1 MGAAAGRGDG
11 SVSQSTHA
19 YERVKAEIVAGGLG
33 PGTHLNE
40 VRLAE
45 RIGVSRT
52 PLRAAL
58 QRLDREGL
66 VRTVSGRGAFVS
78 ELSLSDVRH
87 LFQLREALETHAARL
102 CARSARRGE
111 FGGLEREFTEQHAVL
126 ARDTGGSRLDGYYA
140 LAEELDR
147 RIDEMVANPYL
158 TGAMAPVRDQL
169 RRLRRIARRSPER
182 VLRSAL
188 EHAAVCRA
196 IADGDEDA
204 AAAASARHIDNSLRH
219 ILDTSV

>member
-1 MGAAAGRGDG
+1 MGAAGRGGG

-19 YERVKAEIVAGGLG
+19 YEQVKAEIIAGQLG
-33 PGTHLNE
+33 PGVHLNE

-102 CARSARRGE
+102 CARSTRCGE
-111 FGGLEREFTEQHAVL
+111 FGELEREFTDRHAVL
-126 ARDTGGSRLDGYYA
+126 ARGAEDSRLDDYYA

-158 TGAMAPVRDQL
+158 AGAMAPIRDQL

-188 EHAAVCRA
+188 EHAALCRA
-196 IADGDEDA
+196 IADGEEDA
-204 AAAASARHIDNSLRH
+204 AAAASALHINNSLRH
-219 ILDTSV
+219 ILDIAM

>member
-1 MGAAAGRGDG
+1 M
-11 SVSQSTHA
+11 SQSTHA

-147 RIDEMVANPYL
+147 RIDEVVANPYL

-188 EHAAVCRA
+188 EHAAVGGGPRA
-196 IADGDEDA
+196 GARGA
-204 AAAASARHIDNSLRH
+204 AAPPPPP
-219 ILDTSV
+219 

>member
-1 MGAAAGRGDG
+1 M
-11 SVSQSTHA
+11 SQSTHA

-147 RIDEMVANPYL
+147 RIDEVVANPYL

-204 AAAASARHIDNSLRH
+204 AAAASARHIDNSLRR
-219 ILDTSV
+219 ILDASV